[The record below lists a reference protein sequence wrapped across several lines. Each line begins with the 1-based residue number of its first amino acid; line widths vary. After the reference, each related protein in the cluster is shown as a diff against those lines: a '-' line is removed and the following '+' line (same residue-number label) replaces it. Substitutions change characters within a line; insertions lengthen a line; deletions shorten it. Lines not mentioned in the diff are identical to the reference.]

1 MNVCAVCL
9 ASIYKTQK
17 IQFFRTLHY
26 AQLCMY
32 PVQLLNR
39 HLTWTY
45 WYCSSFTHSLCLSKV
60 TTACNYFLLILYFSG
75 TLTIVVVLMGVWLV
89 LDSPMLPQSHVHSV
103 LCSLSPMFPQSYVP
117 SVLCSLTPMFPQSYV
132 PSVLCSLS
140 PMLPQSYVP
149 LVLCSLSP
157 MFPQLYVASVM
168 CDVFVIHHLSSWILN
183 AAPLSSGLPS
193 QISPVNQTLQVVQ

>member
-103 LCSLSPMFPQSYVP
+103 LCSLSPMFPQ
-117 SVLCSLTPMFPQSYV
+117 
-132 PSVLCSLS
+132 
-140 PMLPQSYVP
+140 
-149 LVLCSLSP
+149 
-157 MFPQLYVASVM
+157 LYVASVM

-193 QISPVNQTLQVVQ
+193 QISSVNQTLQVVQ